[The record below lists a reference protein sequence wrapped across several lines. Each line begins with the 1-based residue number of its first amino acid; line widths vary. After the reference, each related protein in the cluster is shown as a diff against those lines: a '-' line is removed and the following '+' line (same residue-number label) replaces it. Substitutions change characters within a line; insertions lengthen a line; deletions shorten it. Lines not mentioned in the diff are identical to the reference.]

1 MLRPWGPRG
10 RQALPAL
17 PVLLAFCLALLP
29 APAEPL
35 GISHWDLEG
44 ANE

>member
-1 MLRPWGPRG
+1 MSLGV
-10 RQALPAL
+10 ALGVA
-17 PVLLAFCLALLP
+17 LALCASLVCP
-29 APAEPL
+29 AAGNPL